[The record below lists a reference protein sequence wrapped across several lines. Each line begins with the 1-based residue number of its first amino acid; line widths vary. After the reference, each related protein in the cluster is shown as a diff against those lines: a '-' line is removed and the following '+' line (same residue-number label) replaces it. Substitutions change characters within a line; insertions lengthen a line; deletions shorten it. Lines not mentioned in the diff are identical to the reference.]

1 MQPNAQQ
8 SPYTHCHHLLPS
20 IPNSPQP
27 TPFFFFLLFPQF
39 FFSFHSRCDV
49 VLLMVFHLPITR
61 PSFIPLDCNTFPRS
75 SLPANRL
82 LWIVALPL
90 LVSTHHRDTYP
101 YLLAQP
107 LYHCQQSKSQLCAA
121 LLSYLVLVLH
131 LLKGV
136 RSADQPTLA
145 LCMGCSPCQ
154 KPEQAHTCHWSSCT
168 SLARR
173 HTFNFFF
180 SLSSFPLCILRF
192 ALKCCVYVQECITCL
207 EAMVHLRCALT
218 QLYTLYYSSQVIRV
232 LEDMKGG

>member
-1 MQPNAQQ
+1 M
-8 SPYTHCHHLLPS
+8 PS
-20 IPNSPQP
+20 KAPIHIATTSFHRSP
-27 TPFFFFLLFPQF
+27 TPPSQHLSFFFCFFLNSSSLSILAATF
-39 FFSFHSRCDV
+39 

-173 HTFNFFF
+173 HTFLIF
-180 SLSSFPLCILRF
+180 SSLFPLSHF
-192 ALKCCVYVQECITCL
+192 ASYGLL
-207 EAMVHLRCALT
+207 
-218 QLYTLYYSSQVIRV
+218 
-232 LEDMKGG
+232 

>member
-1 MQPNAQQ
+1 M
-8 SPYTHCHHLLPS
+8 PS
-20 IPNSPQP
+20 KAPIHIATTSFHRSP
-27 TPFFFFLLFPQF
+27 TPPSQHFLFFSAFSQFFLLFP
-39 FFSFHSRCDV
+39 HSRCDV

-173 HTFNFFF
+173 HTF
-180 SLSSFPLCILRF
+180 
-192 ALKCCVYVQECITCL
+192 
-207 EAMVHLRCALT
+207 
-218 QLYTLYYSSQVIRV
+218 
-232 LEDMKGG
+232 